1 MTGADIIALV
11 ILIALAIAIIVYLLH
26 WLYRRS
32 SKEVSFVRT
41 GMGGEKI
48 VLSGGALVLPIVHNV
63 TMVGM
68 RTLCIEIRRQG
79 EKSLITHNRMRVELV
94 AEFYVRVKP
103 EKEAVAIAA
112 QALGKRTMEPDSL
125 RELVQGRFVDALAIV
140 AASMTMDEMQ
150 EKRGEYIKKVKSLAE
165 EHLSRTGLE
174 LETVSLTSLDQA
186 PLEMFNPSNAFDAE
200 GLTQLTQQIEA
211 RKKAR
216 NDIEQETFIQIRDK
230 NLETE
235 KLALEIDKQSEFAK
249 LTQELAIS
257 TQRTAQRTAILKDRA
272 EREKEA
278 EEVQIRSQE
287 TIEKIRISQQ
297 QVIDVERKLTET
309 RLIEE
314 IEKRRREQ
322 NAIERAAAIE
332 IEKKNLEAE
341 RAILD
346 LTKQKEFAKI
356 EQQREIAI
364 RRAKEK
370 VTVSKEEADSLKL
383 TQITQIVAQEKI
395 REAELQE
402 QKNLDIMRIST
413 EQETRLQDIARSKK
427 VQIEQ
432 YERDLAVIA
441 KAKSVH
447 EAKAKEQEAQALA
460 ARAEEGVT
468 TTRESAVAD
477 RRKQV
482 AVILAD
488 AEAESSAVKL
498 TRLAEA
504 EAEAAQ
510 QRKKAEEHAALAA
523 KLRYEVEA
531 AGKLKLNEAENMR
544 SEGSRLSE
552 IRMQIARNLEAI
564 IRESVKPMDNIDTI
578 KIIEVNGLPGFSQ
591 GGGGGGTGT
600 VVDEPQGS
608 GSLAENVVNSALKYR
623 AQMPFVDGLLEEIG
637 MSPGEISNIRNILGD
652 VNKPVARPDGPGKP

>member
-257 TQRTAQRTAILKDRA
+257 TQRTAQRTAMLKDRA